1 MIGVWGLCVFVS
13 RVCFFWFGLWSV
25 TTTRETQM
33 ITATTCLLILHAV
46 EVASRTKGQGSCQG
60 LQTKSTLRRVYTSW
74 VAHLLNDISFG
85 VTGGHCVLHDK
96 TCHISVT
103 SEECCDLLVTCHC
116 AMRPWAISRQSGEVR
131 TIICGQW
138 SFLRITQ
145 CLSSSP
151 CLLADSRIAKQV
163 RSQCIGVTIAWQINE
178 SYLLISMLC
187 LAERTFSHL
196 DLHAARLAS
205 WTASG
210 PRTGILFWRK
220 MRSHFCQEP
229 DTYETWLVMGAS
241 TGFCR
246 FSKQSQEPRAET
258 TNICPPQTPH
268 QISFELVH
276 WKRVQYSLV
285 MQSESSIYSRVCRL
299 STDPVETPNLCA
311 VSFICCYEVFV
322 LSEQIVMSKNIWGQW
337 HSSVAFQVGPLT
349 KLSLFKDTGAR
360 PVWWWSRQAAGAQKQ
375 IRPEAQR
382 VRKARLDLNFGS
394 AFGFAFIQDSINRS
408 EYIL

>member
-1 MIGVWGLCVFVS
+1 MSGSRSQTSSWESLPFVWTCVALQWITTPWSNSSSSRTIEGAALLKFQVALDSSCFLIGVWGLCVFVS

-178 SYLLISMLC
+178 SYLPDQYVVSCWEDIFAFGSPC
-187 LAERTFSHL
+187 CPFS
-196 DLHAARLAS
+196 
-205 WTASG
+205 
-210 PRTGILFWRK
+210 ILNCK
-220 MRSHFCQEP
+220 
-229 DTYETWLVMGAS
+229 
-241 TGFCR
+241 
-246 FSKQSQEPRAET
+246 RAPNWNPFLEEDAQ
-258 TNICPPQTPH
+258 P
-268 QISFELVH
+268 F
-276 WKRVQYSLV
+276 
-285 MQSESSIYSRVCRL
+285 L
-299 STDPVETPNLCA
+299 S
-311 VSFICCYEVFV
+311 
-322 LSEQIVMSKNIWGQW
+322 
-337 HSSVAFQVGPLT
+337 
-349 KLSLFKDTGAR
+349 GAR
-360 PVWWWSRQAAGAQKQ
+360 HIRDLAG
-375 IRPEAQR
+375 
-382 VRKARLDLNFGS
+382 DGS
-394 AFGFAFIQDSINRS
+394 LYGF
-408 EYIL
+408 L